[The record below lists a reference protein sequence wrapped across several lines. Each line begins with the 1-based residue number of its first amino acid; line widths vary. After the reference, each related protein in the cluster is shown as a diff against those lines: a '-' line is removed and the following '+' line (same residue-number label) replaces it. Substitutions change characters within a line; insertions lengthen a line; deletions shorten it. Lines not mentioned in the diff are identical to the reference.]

1 MLNLK
6 AIAGNIVLTLSFWV
20 MSIPVYSQDKTLLV
34 QADSLHKQGL
44 ELVSNGEYQEAIV
57 CFINAAEIR
66 GEILGK
72 EDLEYLRSLNNIG
85 VCYDYLEEYDKA
97 IDYLEQ
103 ARSIRERIVGK
114 EHPDYLQSLKNIGRH
129 CVRIEDYST
138 AIDYYKQVLSIQDVT
153 EGRENADYASTL
165 RIIGDSYYNLEDYSA
180 SLEQYKNA
188 LTINEGLYGKDDV
201 RCASLIN
208 DIADC
213 YYYLDNLD
221 AALDYFKQSLK
232 IYEETYGQNHQEC
245 LRSLDNVGF
254 CYKEL
259 GNYTDAIEHYKRALK
274 IDEQL
279 FVEDDPDHLSRL
291 FLIARCYYALG
302 NYTEALDYLTLYEKT
317 YGKEDIDLVDCLN
330 DIGACYYNLG
340 SYAESSVF
348 YQRALAIYN
357 GTDCAKD
364 SGYATSLRGI
374 GNYYYVMG
382 DYVQSLN
389 FHKLAL
395 DSYEKVEGK
404 EHPDYAIV
412 LGDIG
417 DCYYRLAF
425 FVSAIDYYQ
434 QARDIYEKNFGRDG
448 FDCIDCLERIGNC
461 YAELGDYASAMDNYR
476 QVLTLREKVLGRE
489 HPDYATVL
497 YNIGLCYN
505 DIGYYIES
513 TEYLRQALLLQEKTL
528 GKDHPEYA
536 DCLSALGMSYCD
548 LGDYTKALDNIK
560 KALAITEKDFG
571 REHPDYANKLQNI
584 GVCLHDME
592 DYKAAIDYLK
602 QALDIY
608 EIVFGKNHPGYTIVL
623 KDLGSCYAGLGD
635 NNKALEY
642 FQLALSINET
652 LVGKN
657 HPEYAKCLT
666 NLGCCYE
673 NLGELNTALE
683 YFQQAFA
690 LYEIF
695 YGKNHPEYANGLKN
709 LGECYYL
716 MGDVANATYYYTSY
730 SNAVSSYVTSAFS
743 SLTEPKRT
751 LFWDKYG
758 MFFTSQLYSI
768 STSIHTSQMNCAAY
782 DGALLGKGLLL
793 NAETE
798 MRKLILESE
807 DEEALRMY
815 NEVQESKIKLDK
827 FYEDPV
833 GKKTAIDSL
842 NNDIETR
849 QQELMKRSKVLG
861 DYTRNL
867 ALKWSDVQSA
877 LGKKD
882 IAIEFQTYT
891 HQDTTFY
898 IALTL
903 RPGYTEPHLVAL
915 FNSEDLKG
923 IRARYDKD
931 TGMRDYYSSTS
942 LTKLIWGRLSSELT
956 GVKNVYFSP
965 AGELNNIG
973 IEYLLDEDGVHLV
986 SEKRNYY
993 RLTSTRELVKE
1004 SKSSK
1009 MASATVY
1016 GGIRYDITPDTRL
1029 TGEESESERLASA
1042 ATRSWLPMGEL
1053 SRARWEYLPGTKE
1066 EADAISSTLFSRKVH
1081 NDLIEGEASTEESF
1095 KALSGAKNDVIH
1107 IATHGFYW
1115 TETEATAGDV
1125 ETSSF
1130 ALDGQHNA
1138 PKEDKALTRSGLLFA
1153 GAQNTFEGK
1162 EIPIDVEDGI
1172 LTAKDISRMD
1182 LRGTE
1187 LAVLSACQ
1195 SGLGEVTGDG
1205 VFGLQR
1211 GFKKAGVKSLV
1222 MSLWKVSD
1230 EATKIMMTRFYE
1242 NLARGRSKYDSFR
1255 EAQNYLRKYDDGIFD
1270 EPQYYAAFVLLDAI
1284 R

>member
-20 MSIPVYSQDKTLLV
+20 MSIPLYSQDKTLLA

-44 ELVSNGEYQEAIV
+44 ELVSNGEYQEAIA
-57 CFINAAEIR
+57 CFKNAAKIR

-97 IDYLEQ
+97 LDYLEQ

-129 CVRIEDYST
+129 FVRIEDYST
-138 AIDYYKQVLSIQDVT
+138 AIDFYKQVLSIQEVT
-153 EGRENADYASTL
+153 DGRENADYASTL
-165 RIIGDSYYNLEDYSA
+165 RIIGDCYYNLEDYSA

-188 LTINEGLYGKDDV
+188 LTINEGLYDKDDV

-221 AALDYFKQSLK
+221 AALDHFKQSLK

-259 GNYTDAIEHYKRALK
+259 GNYTDAIEHYKRALT

-279 FVEDDPDHLSRL
+279 LVEDNTNHLSRL

-302 NYTEALDYLTLYEKT
+302 NYTEALEYLTLYDKS

-340 SYAESSVF
+340 DYAESLTS

-357 GTDCAKD
+357 ENDNIKD

-374 GNYYYVMG
+374 GNNYYVTG
-382 DYVQSLN
+382 DYVTSLKY
-389 FHKLAL
+389 HKLAL
-395 DSYEKVEGK
+395 EGYEKVMGR
-404 EHPDYAIV
+404 EHPDYAIS

-417 DCYYRLAF
+417 DCYEELAEY
-425 FVSAIDYYQ
+425 VTAMDYYQ
-434 QARDIYEKNFGRDG
+434 QAKDIYENYSRENLGYA
-448 FDCIDCLERIGNC
+448 DCLERIGNLF
-461 YAELGDYASAMDNYR
+461 AVFGDYTSAMEYYR
-476 QVLTLREKVLGRE
+476 QVLTLREKTLGME
-489 HPDYATVL
+489 HPDYAVVL

-513 TEYLRQALLLQEKTL
+513 IEYLRRALSIQEKTL

-536 DCLSALGMSYCD
+536 DCLGAIGESYCD
-548 LGDYTKALDNIK
+548 LGDYAIALDNIQQ
-560 KALAITEKDFG
+560 ALSITEKAFG
-571 REHPDYANKLQNI
+571 REHPDYANKLLNI
-584 GVCLHDME
+584 GVCLYDME
-592 DYKAAIDYLK
+592 DYKAAIEYLK
-602 QALDIY
+602 QAKDIY
-608 EIVFGKNHPGYTIVL
+608 ELVFGKNHPRYTIAL
-623 KDLGSCYAGLGD
+623 NDLGACYGGLGD
-635 NNKALEY
+635 HNKALV
-642 FQLALSINET
+642 FFHIALSINET

-666 NLGCCYE
+666 NLGCSYE
-673 NLGELNTALE
+673 GLGDYTTALE
-683 YFQQAFA
+683 YFQQAFTI
-690 LYEIF
+690 YETF
-695 YGKNHPEYANGLKN
+695 YKKNHPEYANGLEN

-716 MGDVANATYYYTSY
+716 MGDVTNASSYYITYLD
-730 SNAVSSYVTSAFS
+730 VISSYVTSAFS

-751 LFWDKYG
+751 LFWNKYG
-758 MFFTSQLYSI
+758 KFFTSQLYSI
-768 STSIHTSQMNCAAY
+768 STSIHSSQMNCAAY
-782 DGALLGKGLLL
+782 NGALLGKGLLL

-798 MRKLILESE
+798 MRKLILESG
-807 DEEALRMY
+807 DEEILQMFNDIQQSR
-815 NEVQESKIKLDK
+815 IRLDK
-827 FYEDPV
+827 LYEDSV
-833 GKKTAIDSL
+833 GKNSQIDSL
-842 NNDIETR
+842 NNDIEKR
-849 QQELMKRSKVLG
+849 QQELMKRSKVFG

-867 ALKWSDVQSA
+867 AMKWTDVQSA

-882 IAIEFQTYT
+882 IAIEFETYT
-891 HQDTTFY
+891 RQDTTFY

-903 RPGYTEPHLVAL
+903 RPGYTEPHLVEL

-923 IRARYDKD
+923 VRARYDKE
-931 TGMRDYYSSTS
+931 TGMRDYYSSSS
-942 LTKLIWGRLSSELT
+942 LTKLIWERLSDELT

-1009 MASATVY
+1009 MANATVY

-1029 TGEESESERLASA
+1029 TGEESESELLASA
-1042 ATRSWLPMGEL
+1042 ATRSWLPTGEL
-1053 SRARWEYLPGTKE
+1053 SRARWDYLPGTKE

-1115 TETEATAGDV
+1115 TETEATTGDV

-1130 ALDGQHNA
+1130 ALDGQHNS

-1211 GFKKAGVKSLV
+1211 GFKKAGVQSLV

-1242 NLARGRSKYDSFR
+1242 NLARGRSKYDSFQ
-1255 EAQNYLRKYDDGIFD
+1255 EAQNYLRKYDGGLYD
-1270 EPQYYAAFVLLDAI
+1270 EPEYYAAFVLLDAVEK
-1284 R
+1284 

>member
-20 MSIPVYSQDKTLLV
+20 MSIPLYSQDKTLLA

-97 IDYLEQ
+97 IEYLEQ

-129 CVRIEDYST
+129 FVRIEDYST
-138 AIDYYKQVLSIQDVT
+138 AIDFYKQVLNIQEVT

-165 RIIGDSYYNLEDYSA
+165 RIIGDCYYNLEDYSA

-188 LTINEGLYGKDDV
+188 LTINEGLYDKDDV
-201 RCASLIN
+201 RCASLIY

-221 AALDYFKQSLK
+221 AALDHFKQSLK

-259 GNYTDAIEHYKRALK
+259 GNYTDAIEHYKRALT

-279 FVEDDPDHLSRL
+279 LVEDNTDHLSRL

-302 NYTEALDYLTLYEKT
+302 NYTEALEYLTLYDKS

-340 SYAESSVF
+340 DYAESLIS
-348 YQRALAIYN
+348 YQRVLAIYN
-357 GTDCAKD
+357 ENDDIKD

-374 GNYYYVMG
+374 GNYYYVTG
-382 DYVQSLN
+382 DYVQSLT

-395 DSYEKVEGK
+395 DSYERVRGK
-404 EHPDYAIV
+404 KHPDYAMI

-417 DCYYRLAF
+417 DCYYRLDNLEA
-425 FVSAIDYYQ
+425 ALDHYQ
-434 QARDIYEKNFGRDG
+434 QAKEIYENFGLDDIG
-448 FDCIDCLERIGNC
+448 YAGCMERIANC
-461 YAELGDYASAMDNYR
+461 YASLGDYSEAMTYYR
-476 QVLTLREKVLGRE
+476 QVLTLREKVLGKE
-489 HPDYATVL
+489 HPDYAAVF
-497 YNIGLCYN
+497 YNIALCYN
-505 DIGYYIES
+505 DMGYYIES
-513 TEYLRQALLLQEKTL
+513 IEYLRQALSLTEKTL

-536 DCLSALGMSYCD
+536 DCLSAIGENYCD
-548 LGDYTKALDNIK
+548 LGDYAKALDNVHQ
-560 KALAITEKDFG
+560 ALEITEKVFG
-571 REHPDYANKLQNI
+571 REHPDYANKLLNI
-584 GVCLHDME
+584 GACLYDMQ
-592 DYKAAIDYLK
+592 DYKAAIGFFK
-602 QALDIY
+602 QARDIY
-608 EIVFGKNHPGYTIVL
+608 EIVYGKNHTRYTIVL
-623 KDLGSCYAGLGD
+623 NDLGACYAGLGD
-635 NNKALEY
+635 NNKALDC
-642 FQLALSINET
+642 FRLALSINET

-666 NLGCCYE
+666 NLGCSYE
-673 NLGELNTALE
+673 GIGDYSMALE
-683 YFQQAFA
+683 YFRQAFA
-690 LYEIF
+690 LYESF
-695 YGKNHPEYANGLKN
+695 YGKNHPEYANGLMN

-716 MGDVANATYYYTSY
+716 MDDVANAAYYYNSY
-730 SNAVSSYVTSAFS
+730 SNVISSYVTSTFS
-743 SLTEPKRT
+743 SLTEPKRA
-751 LFWDKYG
+751 LFWNKYG

-768 STSIHTSQMNCAAY
+768 STSIHTSRMNCAAY
-782 DGALLGKGLLL
+782 DGSLLGKGLLL

-798 MRKLILESE
+798 MRKLILESN
-807 DEEALRMY
+807 DEEILRQY

-833 GKKTAIDSL
+833 GKKAAIDSL
-842 NNDIETR
+842 NNVIETR
-849 QQELMKRSKVLG
+849 QQELMKRSKAFG

-867 ALKWSDVQSA
+867 ALKWTDVQSA

-923 IRARYDKD
+923 VRARYDKP
-931 TGMRDYYSSTS
+931 TGMRDYYSAPS
-942 LTKLIWGRLSSELT
+942 LTKLIWGRLSNELT
-956 GVKNVYFSP
+956 GVRNVYFSP

-973 IEYLLDEDGVHLV
+973 IEYLLDEDGDHLV
-986 SEKRNYY
+986 SEKRNFY

-1004 SKSSK
+1004 RKPTK
-1009 MASATVY
+1009 MTSATVY
-1016 GGIRYDITPDTRL
+1016 GGIRYDVTPETRL
-1029 TGEESESERLASA
+1029 TGDESESERLASA

-1053 SRARWEYLPGTKE
+1053 SRARWDYLPGTKE

-1081 NDLIEGEASTEESF
+1081 NNLIEGEACTEESF
-1095 KALSGAKNDVIH
+1095 KALSGMKNDVIH

-1115 TETEATAGDV
+1115 TETEATTGVV
-1125 ETSSF
+1125 ETSFF
-1130 ALDGQHNA
+1130 AQDGEHNA

-1162 EIPIDVEDGI
+1162 DIPIDVEDGI

-1211 GFKKAGVKSLV
+1211 GFKKAGVQSLV

-1242 NLARGRSKYDSFR
+1242 NLARGRSKYDSFQ
-1255 EAQNYLRKYDDGIFD
+1255 EAQNYLRKYDGGLYD
-1270 EPQYYAAFVLLDAI
+1270 EPEYYSAFVLLDAI
-1284 R
+1284 E